1 MNGLFFG
8 PDFHFDL
15 DWKSHPLRLG
25 SVLPSHRAQISQSLK
40 DLSAESIRNRFMG
53 SKKEFSPQ
61 ELEYLTNL
69 DGWNHYAIGIEERD
83 RPRGVAIVRMVRSSS
98 NPLEAE
104 VAITIIDE
112 YQKLGL
118 GSVLMKFIAM
128 SAFERNLEQLSF
140 TFMPQNE
147 GIIRL
152 IQKIGK
158 SSHGSDSAMDYVQ
171 LCVNLKDVNFEGL
184 KHDLLEL
191 HPPLAQYQPKFQ
203 L

>member
-8 PDFHFDL
+8 PHFHFDL
-15 DWKSHPLRLG
+15 DWKSHQLRLG
-25 SVLPSHRAQISQSLK
+25 SVLPSHREQISHGLK
-40 DLSAESIRNRFMG
+40 DLSVESIRNRFMG

-83 RPRGVAIVRMVRSSS
+83 RPRGVALVRMVRSSS
-98 NPLEAE
+98 DPLEAE

-112 YQKLGL
+112 YQRLGL
-118 GSVLMKFIAM
+118 GSILMKFIAL
-128 SAFERNLEQLSF
+128 SALEREVKRLSF

-152 IQKIGK
+152 IHKLGN
-158 SSHGSDSAMDYVQ
+158 SYHGSDSAMDYVQ
-171 LCVNLKDVNFEGL
+171 LCVDLKDINFEQL
-184 KHDLLEL
+184 KNDLVNL
-191 HPPLAQYQPKFQ
+191 HPPLAQYHPGSQS
-203 L
+203 